1 MMKRFRFTILVALL
15 GCTPAVPVPGVP
27 PVAEVPA
34 PQARADTA
42 EADTIL
48 VCVLHRGKMLN
59 VRAELLPSGDTVV
72 DGRPFSTVYADT
84 GQYALTR
91 DWYVNNETIDYDPES
106 ICFVKYG
113 LPRVLSRDSVVRLGE
128 WRGVPVFRERFDG
141 GGTPLVFYVPVRA
154 GCEFQP
160 YQTEAITRPPSCPE
174 PHLFSVP

>member
-1 MMKRFRFTILVALL
+1 MNRFRFTIVLLALL
-15 GCTPAVPVPGVP
+15 GCTPAAPVPAVP
-27 PVAEVPA
+27 PPAEVPA
-34 PQARADTA
+34 VQAADTA
-42 EADTIL
+42 GADTIL
-48 VCVLHRGKMLN
+48 VCVLHGGKMLN

-72 DGRPFSTVYADT
+72 GGRPFSAVYADT
-84 GQYALTR
+84 GQYAATR
-91 DWYVNNETIDYDPES
+91 EWYVNNEPIDYDPES

-128 WRGVPVFRERFDG
+128 WRGVPVFRERYDG

-174 PHLFSVP
+174 PYQFSVP